1 MGRKFAKKSKTFT
14 LIKILREISTNLELF
29 TWENLDLTDQLKVNF
44 S

>member
-1 MGRKFAKKSKTFT
+1 MGRKFAEKSKNFT
-14 LIKILREISTNLELF
+14 DKNLREISTNLELF